1 MRRSAGHGD
10 CTIGKDTQGNIYRR
24 RSRRG
29 RCARINISAACTRA
43 AEASCRGRSLPLSPR
58 LRLTLRRVVSE
69 ATALPRP
76 PSSLVERRRPRAG
89 RAASSP
95 GGASSGGAWPRMGIT
110 DPRGDIAGDPAAGY
124 GRFRFHPN
132 IIPRIIISASANSV
146 RTAPP
151 RRGAKN
157 EAARLVLTSRA
168 AMLMSEG
175 KKLQEPFLSPY
186 LSYSK
191 LILPLQKQ

>member
-1 MRRSAGHGD
+1 MNVPLICCRLYTPAPELYTAETLGTAMRLKPITATARRQGH
-10 CTIGKDTQGNIYRR
+10 RR
-24 RSRRG
+24 KYLPTARPEGEADQYFRTGPTGG
-29 RCARINISAACTRA
+29 RP
-43 AEASCRGRSLPLSPR
+43 EQDGRSLPLSPR

-76 PSSLVERRRPRAG
+76 PSSLVERRRTRAG

-110 DPRGDIAGDPAAGY
+110 DPRGDIAGDPAVGY

-146 RTAPP
+146 RTAPQ
-151 RRGAKN
+151 G
-157 EAARLVLTSRA
+157 AARKTSVPAGSNQPGRDVDR
-168 AMLMSEG
+168 
-175 KKLQEPFLSPY
+175 
-186 LSYSK
+186 
-191 LILPLQKQ
+191 